1 MAHDLP
7 PLHEAVGVEIAGLDL
22 GDGSASD
29 AVATLRDCVHRHGCA
44 LLRGQSLPALSRLGR
59 ALGELLP
66 PYRPQYSLVDFPE
79 IIRVGNPVEDGKAVA
94 YLNRGG
100 VEWHSDSPGSS
111 RPPEASLLYC
121 LESVLPDRLKARIE
135 DLELVH
141 SFNTFNDQVARYKES
156 TVPAQDGD
164 LRTRNR
170 DTSDPIV
177 QCHPATG
184 ARHLYVSHAMVK
196 RIPDMDFDEG
206 MALVME
212 VVGHVTAPQLIYK
225 HVWRP
230 ATSCVRQPKLPPHPF
245 PLRLRRL
252 SAHPAPVAPDH
263 RRRAA
268 LHEKVRQPRYLSG
281 LGISFGL
288 TDRPLERA
296 PMSVIDIAIPAVIGL
311 LLIAWPQCVFLGSK
325 VTPDARKIRRM
336 RAFGLVLL
344 LIASLFQG
352 IRLAGG

>member
-1 MAHDLP
+1 MAFNET
-7 PLHEAVGVEIAGLDL
+7 PLHEAVGVEVTGLDL
-22 GDGSASD
+22 GDGSAPETAAAIES
-29 AVATLRDCVHRHGCA
+29 LRDCAHRHGCA
-44 LLRGQSLPALSRLGR
+44 LLRGRNLPPAALSRLGR
-59 ALGELLP
+59 ALGEPLP

-79 IIRVGNPVEDGKAVA
+79 IIGVGNLVEDGEVMA

-111 RPPEASLLYC
+111 RPPGASLLYC
-121 LESVLPDRLKARIE
+121 LESVLPDGGGETGFASTVSGYRALPDTLKARIE
-135 DLELVH
+135 GLELVH
-141 SFNTFNDQVARYKES
+141 SFNTFNDRVAGYQDS

-212 VVGHVTAPQLIYK
+212 VVGHVTAPHLIYK

-230 ATSCVRQPKLPPHPF
+230 GDLMVFDNRSCLHTPF
-245 PLRLRRL
+245 PYAYDDYPRTRRL
-252 SAHPAPVAPDH
+252 
-263 RRRAA
+263 
-268 LHEKVRQPRYLSG
+268 LHQIIIGGRH
-281 LGISFGL
+281 FM
-288 TDRPLERA
+288 ER
-296 PMSVIDIAIPAVIGL
+296 
-311 LLIAWPQCVFLGSK
+311 
-325 VTPDARKIRRM
+325 
-336 RAFGLVLL
+336 
-344 LIASLFQG
+344 
-352 IRLAGG
+352 